1 MYSLILTTACISLMY
16 YNTETQL
23 TGIAKVLLAKRLGG
37 RFADVFHRSQM
48 QYPRLSP
55 RLSALGRLC

>member
-1 MYSLILTTACISLMY
+1 MHSLILTTASISLIY

-37 RFADVFHRSQM
+37 RFAIFHRSQM